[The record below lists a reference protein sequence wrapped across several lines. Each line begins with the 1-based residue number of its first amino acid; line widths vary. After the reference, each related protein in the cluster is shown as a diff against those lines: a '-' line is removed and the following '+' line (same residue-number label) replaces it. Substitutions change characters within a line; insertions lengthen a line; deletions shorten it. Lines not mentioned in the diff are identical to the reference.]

1 MTSQSIDGFKALP
14 KTITKMSTQPA
25 VKSCVI
31 YPKPNPQSRMRLFC
45 FPYAG
50 GTTAVF
56 RNWPRYLPSEIEV
69 CAIQYPGRGNRFAE
83 PLSEDVADVMNAVY
97 SDLQPFLKKPF
108 AFFGHSMGALVSYEF
123 ARRLQQEKQPEP
135 FQLFVSACIAPHQRI
150 VNELTYNLPEPE
162 FIAEL
167 RRLQGTPAEVLDN
180 ADLMQLMMP
189 IIRADFKASQT
200 YKYIPGPPLECS
212 LRAFGGLN
220 DEKVPREK
228 VEAWREHTRGS
239 FRAQMLPG
247 DHFLLNISAS
257 LLTRIIAQEL
267 LMHLNKGA
275 GRAQH
280 A

>member
-1 MTSQSIDGFKALP
+1 M
-14 KTITKMSTQPA
+14 MSTQPA

-50 GTTAVF
+50 GTAAVF

-69 CAIQYPGRGNRFAE
+69 CAIQYPGRGSRFAE
-83 PLSEDVADVMNAVY
+83 PLSEDVVDVMNAVY

-108 AFFGHSMGALVSYEF
+108 AFFGHSMGGLVSYEF
-123 ARRLQQEKQPEP
+123 ARRLHQEKQPEP
-135 FQLFVSACIAPHQRI
+135 FQLFVSGCSAPHEVI
-150 VNELTYNLPEPE
+150 VDESTYNLPAPE

-180 ADLMQLMMP
+180 AELMQLMMP

-200 YKYIPGPPLECS
+200 YKYISGPPLECS
-212 LRAFGGLN
+212 LRAFGGLK
-220 DEKVPREK
+220 DESVPREK
-228 VEAWREHTRGS
+228 VEAWSEHTRGL
-239 FRAQMLPG
+239 FRVQMLPG
-247 DHFLLNISAS
+247 DHFFLNTSES

-275 GRAQH
+275 RRVQYA
-280 A
+280 

>member
-1 MTSQSIDGFKALP
+1 
-14 KTITKMSTQPA
+14 MSTHPG

-31 YPKPNPQSRMRLFC
+31 YPKANPQSRMRLFC

-50 GTTAVF
+50 GTAAVF

-69 CAIQYPGRGNRFAE
+69 CAIQYPGRGSRLAE
-83 PLSEDVADVMNAVY
+83 PLSEEVVDVMNAIY

-123 ARRLQQEKQPEP
+123 ARRLQQEKQPGP
-135 FQLFVSACIAPHQRI
+135 FQLFVSGCSAPHERL
-150 VNELTYNLPEPE
+150 VNEPTYNLPEPE

-180 ADLMQLMMP
+180 AELMQLMMP
-189 IIRADFKASQT
+189 IIRADFKASQV
-200 YKYIPGPPLECS
+200 YKYIAGPPLECS
-212 LRAFGGLN
+212 LRALGGLK
-220 DEKVPREK
+220 DEMVPREK
-228 VEAWREHTRGS
+228 VAAWGEHTRGS
-239 FRAQMLPG
+239 FRVQMLPG
-247 DHFLLNISAS
+247 DHFFLNSSES

-275 GRAQH
+275 GRVQH

>member
-1 MTSQSIDGFKALP
+1 
-14 KTITKMSTQPA
+14 MSTQPA

-31 YPKPNPQSRMRLFC
+31 YPKPDPQSRMRLFC

-50 GTTAVF
+50 ATAAVF

-69 CAIQYPGRGNRFAE
+69 CAVQYAGRGSRLSE
-83 PLSEDVADVMNAVY
+83 PLREDVVKIMNAVY
-97 SDLQPFLKKPF
+97 SDLQPFLEKPF

-123 ARRLQQEKQPEP
+123 ARRLQQEKKPEP
-135 FQLFVSACIAPHQRI
+135 LQLFVSGCTAPHVRI
-150 VNELTYNLPEPE
+150 FNEPTYKLPELE

-212 LRAFGGLN
+212 LRAFGGLK
-220 DEKVPREK
+220 DEMVPREK
-228 VEAWREHTRGS
+228 LEAWREHTRGS
-239 FRAQMLPG
+239 FSAQMLPG
-247 DHFLLNISAS
+247 NHFFLNTSES
-257 LLTRIIAQEL
+257 LLTRIIGQEL

-275 GRAQH
+275 GRVQH

>member
-1 MTSQSIDGFKALP
+1 MT
-14 KTITKMSTQPA
+14 TQPA

-56 RNWPRYLPSEIEV
+56 RNWPQYLPSEIEV

-83 PLSEDVADVMNAVY
+83 PPSEAVVDVMNAVY
-97 SDLQPFLKKPF
+97 SDLQPLLKKPF

-123 ARRLQQEKQPEP
+123 ARRLQQEKQPGP
-135 FQLFVSACIAPHQRI
+135 FQLFVSGCIAPHERD
-150 VNELTYNLPEPE
+150 VNEFTYNLPEPE

-180 ADLMQLMMP
+180 ADLMQLIMP

-212 LRAFGGLN
+212 LCAFGGLE
-220 DEKVPREK
+220 DEHVPREK
-228 VEAWREHTRGS
+228 VEAWSEHTRGS

-247 DHFLLNISAS
+247 DHFLLNTSAP

-267 LMHLNKGA
+267 LMHVNQGA
-275 GRAQH
+275 GRVQH

>member
-1 MTSQSIDGFKALP
+1 
-14 KTITKMSTQPA
+14 
-25 VKSCVI
+25 VI
-31 YPKPNPQSRMRLFC
+31 YPKPNPQARMRLFC

-50 GTTAVF
+50 GTAAVF

-69 CAIQYPGRGNRFAE
+69 CAIQYSGRGGRFGE
-83 PLSEDVADVMNAVY
+83 PLSEDVAEVTNGVY
-97 SDLQPFLKKPF
+97 WDLQPFLKKPF

-123 ARRLQQEKQPEP
+123 ARRLQQEKRSEP
-135 FQLFVSACIAPHQRI
+135 VQLFVSGCIAPHERTVDEI
-150 VNELTYNLPEPE
+150 TYNLPEPE
-162 FIAEL
+162 LIADL

-212 LRAFGGLN
+212 LRAFGGLE

-228 VEAWREHTRGS
+228 VEAWIEHTRGS
-239 FRAQMLPG
+239 FHAQMLPG
-247 DHFLLNISAS
+247 DHFLINTSAS

-267 LMHLNKGA
+267 LMHLNNGA
-275 GRAQH
+275 GRVQH